1 MSHIKRGTGDAGV
14 TGYRYYRCYRYRC
27 QVRYIWYR
35 CYYRWLTLQMP
46 PCMGQGVVTQGSAH
60 SASMQAAVRLQSAS
74 RPHDTRDP

>member
-1 MSHIKRGTGDAGV
+1 MSRCYRCLRCQITGDAGRIGD
-14 TGYRYYRCYRYRC
+14 TGATDYRWWR
-27 QVRYIWYR
+27 WYR

>member
-1 MSHIKRGTGDAGV
+1 MDRWRCLRCQITGYAGV
-14 TGYRYYRCYRYRC
+14 TGATGATGTGAVHLIR
-27 QVRYIWYR
+27 
-35 CYYRWLTLQMP
+35 YYRWLTLQMP

>member
-1 MSHIKRGTGDAGV
+1 MQVSQVTGATGATGTGAV
-14 TGYRYYRCYRYRC
+14 
-27 QVRYIWYR
+27 QVVQVLLQVPHH
-35 CYYRWLTLQMP
+35 LTLQMP